1 MSEQSKPEK
10 ESLLDLYRN
19 SGRIHTM
26 TGTKPDE
33 AIQELIKRDPEKQKA
48 FLEGAAEGQR
58 IKEETSNLDKKNKT
72 D

>member
-1 MSEQSKPEK
+1 
-10 ESLLDLYRN
+10 
-19 SGRIHTM
+19 M

-48 FLEGAAEGQR
+48 FLEGAAEQR